1 MFKSTKTPTKSS
13 TKTSTNVSKTNI
25 KAKTSFGPSFKPNKP
40 KQQFEASAAEVLKK
54 RYASYHP
61 DDNPQATRK
70 LRDDEHDQPKGA
82 NVYKMHP
89 GAKLTDRGY
98 SKKGKMAALKKQ
110 HERRPEKYGITRE
123 SYAARIAEKMN
134 YPKSAQAVPA

>member
-1 MFKSTKTPTKSS
+1 MGS
-13 TKTSTNVSKTNI
+13 VLAMGEANI
-25 KAKTSFGPSFKPNKP
+25 QEK
-40 KQQFEASAAEVLKK
+40 SAAEVLKK

-70 LRDDEHDQPKGA
+70 LKPGEHSQPKGA

-110 HERRPEKYGITRE
+110 HARRPEQYGITRE
-123 SYAARIAEKMN
+123 SEEVNLVKITY
-134 YPKSAQAVPA
+134 KSCILVKIQVQ